1 MSQTYEEILQ
11 GMLDKVPSNVD
22 KREGSIIYDALAPC
36 AYFLA
41 QQQFQL
47 DNFVELVFA
56 DTAVGEYLDTAVSDF
71 GLTPRKGAT
80 AAIRQVTTSATI
92 SIGTVWGI
100 NELTYTITELIATN
114 QYKAKCNTAG
124 TIGNQYT
131 GSLSPLSSVSGVT
144 VTLGDVLTAGTDI
157 ETDDALRARLYNKVR
172 MPATSGNAYQYK
184 QWALEVHGV
193 GDAKVFPLDSG
204 PGTVTVLVVD
214 DNKEISE
221 TLPETVL
228 EYIETVRPIGATV
241 TVTSPTTKQINVTAS
256 VVLNGSKTIVE
267 VETAFNTAL
276 ESFLSDTVFT
286 TYSIS
291 YAKLGGLL
299 LDTEGV
305 EDYNGLTVN
314 SGTGNVTIGSKEIP
328 LKGVVTLTEV

>member
-71 GLTPRKGAT
+71 GLTRKGAS
-80 AAIRQVTTSATI
+80 AAIRQVTTSAAI

-100 NELTYTITELIATN
+100 NELAYTITELIATN

-131 GSLSPLSSVSGVT
+131 GSMSPISSVSGVT
-144 VTLGDVLTAGTDI
+144 ATLGDVLTAGTDI

-184 QWALEVHGV
+184 QWALEVSGV

-204 PGTVTVLVVD
+204 PGTVTVIIVD
-214 DNKEISE
+214 DNKAISE
-221 TLPETVL
+221 TLPETVA

-241 TVTSPTTKQINVTAS
+241 TVTSPTAKQINITAS
-256 VVLNGSKTIVE
+256 VILDGSKTIGE
-267 VETAFNTAL
+267 VETTFNTAI
-276 ESFLSDTVFT
+276 ESFLADTVFSS
-286 TYSIS
+286 YSIS
-291 YAKLGGLL
+291 YAKIGGLL
-299 LDTEGV
+299 LDTVGV
-305 EDYNGLTVN
+305 EDYNGLMVN

-328 LKGVVTLTEV
+328 VKGVVSLTEV

>member
-71 GLTPRKGAT
+71 GLTRKGAT
-80 AAIRQVTTSATI
+80 AAIREVTTSAAI

-100 NELTYTITELIATN
+100 NELTYTITELITTN

-131 GSLSPLSSVSGVT
+131 GSISPISSVSGVT
-144 VTLGDVLTAGTDI
+144 ATLGDVLTAGADI

-184 QWALEVHGV
+184 QWALEVPGV
-193 GDAKVFPLDSG
+193 GDAKVFPLESG

-214 DNKEISE
+214 ENKAISE
-221 TLPETVL
+221 TLPETVA
-228 EYIETVRPIGATV
+228 EYIETVRPIGANV
-241 TVTSPTTKQINVTAS
+241 TVSSPTTKQINVTAS
-256 VVLNGSKTIVE
+256 VVLDGSKSLGE

-276 ESFLSDTVFT
+276 ESFLAETVFT
-286 TYSIS
+286 NYSIS
-291 YAKLGGLL
+291 YAKLGGIL
-299 LDTEGV
+299 LDIVGV

-314 SGTGNVTIGSKEIP
+314 SGIGNVTIGSKEIP
-328 LKGVVTLTEV
+328 IKGTVTLTEVL

>member
-71 GLTPRKGAT
+71 GLMRKAAT
-80 AAIRQVTTSATI
+80 AAIRQVTTSAAI

-131 GSLSPLSSVSGVT
+131 GTLSPISNATGVT
-144 VTLGDVLTAGTDI
+144 ATLGDVLTAGTDI
-157 ETDDALRARLYNKVR
+157 ETDDALRTRLYNKVR
-172 MPATSGNAYQYK
+172 MPATSGNSYQYK
-184 QWALEVHGV
+184 QWALEVPGV

-204 PGTVTVLVVD
+204 PGTVTVLIVD
-214 DNKEISE
+214 DNKAISE
-221 TLPETVL
+221 SLPGPVA

-256 VVLNGSKTIVE
+256 VVLDGSKTIVE
-267 VETAFNTAL
+267 VETAFNAAL
-276 ESFLSDTVFT
+276 DAFLSDTVFT

-299 LDTEGV
+299 LDTAGV

-328 LKGVVTLTEV
+328 VKGVVTLAEV

>member
-47 DNFVELVFA
+47 DNFIELVFA

-71 GLTPRKGAT
+71 GLTRKAAT
-80 AAIRQVTTSATI
+80 AAIRQVTTSAAI

-100 NELTYTITELIATN
+100 NELTYTITEPITTN
-114 QYKAKCNTAG
+114 QYKAKCNTPGA
-124 TIGNQYT
+124 IGNQYT
-131 GSLSPLSSVSGVT
+131 GTLSPISNITGVT
-144 VTLGDVLTAGTDI
+144 ATLGDVLTAGTDE
-157 ETDDALRARLYNKVR
+157 ETDDALRARLYSKVR

-184 QWALEVHGV
+184 QWALEVPGA
-193 GDAKVFPLDSG
+193 GDSKVFPLDSG

-214 DNKEISE
+214 DNKAISE
-221 TLPETVL
+221 SLPETVA

-241 TVTSPTTKQINVTAS
+241 TVTSPTAKQINVTAS
-256 VVLNGSKTIVE
+256 VILDGSKTLGE

-299 LDTEGV
+299 LDTSGV

-328 LKGVVTLTEV
+328 VKGVVTLTEV

>member
-56 DTAVGEYLDTAVSDF
+56 DTAVDEYLDTAVSDF
-71 GLTPRKGAT
+71 GLTRKAAT
-80 AAIRQVTTSATI
+80 AAIRQVTTSTAI

-100 NELTYTITELIATN
+100 NELTYTITELITTN

-131 GSLSPLSSVSGVT
+131 GALSPISNVTGVT
-144 VTLGDVLTAGTDI
+144 ATLGDVLTAGTDK

-184 QWALEVHGV
+184 QWALEVPGV

-214 DNKEISE
+214 DNKAIVGG
-221 TLPETVL
+221 LPEIVA

-241 TVTSPTTKQINVTAS
+241 TVASPTAKQISVTAS
-256 VVLNGSKTIVE
+256 LILDGSKTIDE
-267 VETAFNTAL
+267 VKMAFNAAL

-299 LDTEGV
+299 LDTVGV
-305 EDYNGLTVN
+305 EDYNSLTIN

-328 LKGVVTLTEV
+328 VKGTVTLTEVL

>member
-71 GLTPRKGAT
+71 GLTRKGAT
-80 AAIRQVTTSATI
+80 AAIRQVTTSAAI

-100 NELTYTITELIATN
+100 NELAYTITELIATN

-131 GSLSPLSSVSGVT
+131 GSMSPISSVSGVT
-144 VTLGDVLTAGTDI
+144 ATLGDVLTAGTDI

-184 QWALEVHGV
+184 QWALEVSGV

-204 PGTVTVLVVD
+204 PGTVTVIIVD
-214 DNKEISE
+214 DNKAISE
-221 TLPETVL
+221 TLPETVA
-228 EYIETVRPIGATV
+228 EYLETVRPIGATV
-241 TVTSPTTKQINVTAS
+241 TVTSPTAKQINITAS
-256 VVLNGSKTIVE
+256 VILDGSKTIGE
-267 VETAFNTAL
+267 VETTFNTAI
-276 ESFLSDTVFT
+276 ESFLADTVFSS
-286 TYSIS
+286 YSIS
-291 YAKLGGLL
+291 YAKIGGLL
-299 LDTEGV
+299 LDTVGV
-305 EDYNGLTVN
+305 EDYNGLMVN

-328 LKGVVTLTEV
+328 VKGVVSLTEV